1 MSHFVSPRLRTS
13 VMLALESPD
22 ETESIHHQI
31 LAERNSKE
39 LNHTPPD
46 IRTLTKV
53 KLTEGMI
60 KLLKELML
68 EMRMFDKVK
77 EYWEGANAA

>member
-1 MSHFVSPRLRTS
+1 MSHFVSPRPRTS
-13 VMLALESPD
+13 LMLALEPPD
-22 ETESIHHQI
+22 ETESIQHQI
-31 LAERNSKE
+31 LAESNSKE
-39 LNHTPPD
+39 LKHAPPD